1 MNGQTISWDESKP
14 ANTDQVGQGDDQ
26 IRSDKTALRTA
37 LNDEHNFPSTGGANS
52 GYHRYGSARAFYGVE
67 STVSSS
73 GTNGRL
79 MVSSDKSRLFH
90 VGSDGTM
97 LLGGAAAL
105 MGMGSDSGFTIG
117 QTHYWAMDITGGQS
131 SATGRI
137 THTFATAFSGQPV
150 VLINSISTTV
160 NLGTVFQVWTTSATG
175 FTAYSYLTDWAT
187 AAGTRYYTAISIG
200 SRVLG

>member
-26 IRSDKTALRTA
+26 MRSDKTALRTA

-73 GTNGRL
+73 GTDGRL

-90 VGSDGTM
+90 VGSGGTM
-97 LLGGAAAL
+97 LLGAAAAPVFSL
-105 MGMGSDSGFTIG
+105 NQTYQGTGSVWGTLP
-117 QTHYWAMDITGGQS
+117 QTHYWAVEMGYG
-131 SATGRI
+131 ATDSKGSRLV
-137 THTFATAFSGQPV
+137 TFASAFSGVPNTMVGPV
-150 VLINSISTTV
+150 TNASASYHTLYATILGNSSVSI
-160 NLGTVFQVWTTSATG
+160 
-175 FTAYSYLTDWAT
+175 YSDIASKAFWYMSI
-187 AAGTRYYTAISIG
+187 GTRL
-200 SRVLG
+200 LG